1 MHHTQWAIR
10 TSPFL
15 PRSGPGKSTSFQGLH
30 AGCTHKRPAEATE
43 AAASGKPGGVNKPQL
58 RHSYCRLIWSS
69 TKAVARVEALR
80 VQ

>member
-1 MHHTQWAIR
+1 MHHTQWAIK

-15 PRSGPGKSTSFQGLH
+15 PRSSLGKSTSFQGLH
-30 AGCTHKRPAEATE
+30 AGCTHKHPAEATR

-58 RHSYCRLIWSS
+58 RDSYCNLTWSS
-69 TKAVARVEALR
+69 TKAVTRVEALR